1 MNAKKNFTIIITI
14 IALTVV
20 VSCKKAL
27 ESITF
32 TKDYTNLTF
41 VIDTTSFVGEMTL
54 GESVVNVDITQRLE
68 EAGFTT
74 VNVKEAYVKSVKIE
88 CLTPQQTFNFIR
100 RASLRVSGE
109 FDNSLIIAE
118 KELPETHALTE
129 ITFDVYDLNI
139 NDFFKYPN
147 MILRV
152 TAITD
157 LPIEI
162 ETTVRISAKFEI
174 KAGI

>member
-1 MNAKKNFTIIITI
+1 MNAKKKFTLVITI
-14 IALTVV
+14 VALTVV
-20 VSCKKAL
+20 LSCKKAL

-54 GESVVNVDITQRLE
+54 GESDVNVDITQRLE

-74 VNVKEAYVKSVKIE
+74 VNVKEAYVKSVKVE
-88 CLTPQQTFNFIR
+88 CLTPEQTFNFIR
-100 RASLRVSGE
+100 RASLRISGE
-109 FDNSLIIAE
+109 FDNALIIAE
-118 KELPETHALTE
+118 KEFPETHALREFTL
-129 ITFDVYDLNI
+129 DVNNLNL
-139 NDFFKYPN
+139 NDFFKYPT
-147 MILRV
+147 MTFRL
-152 TAITD
+152 TALTD

-162 ETTVRISAKFEI
+162 ETTVRVSAKFEI